1 MTRIVA
7 TGSKEK
13 VLLTTQYAKSFSKL
27 LVKNIVQHVHKTWS
41 TAHTKTLQHDGRSIV
56 VF

>member
-13 VLLTTQYAKSFSKL
+13 VLLTTQYAKSFSKP
-27 LVKNIVQHVHKTWS
+27 LVQNRVQHVRKT
-41 TAHTKTLQHDGRSIV
+41 
-56 VF
+56 